1 MKRIRLEIMGYGQYH
16 GEPTD
21 HTRMVLEFKP
31 DGNSL
36 EILNREKIGLMY
48 GLQRSLSLLCEEY
61 IKKSKSQSMEVCR
74 SRNLGK
80 KQR

>member
-1 MKRIRLEIMGYGQYH
+1 MKRIRLEVMGYGQYH
-16 GEPTD
+16 GEPMG
-21 HTRMVLEFKP
+21 HTCMVLEFKP

-36 EILNREKIGLMY
+36 EILNREIIGLMY

-61 IKKSKSQSMEVCR
+61 IKKGRNQSMEVCKKK
-74 SRNLGK
+74 NLGK